1 MRSANQKYKS
11 SGTTKSFKE
20 WLSDEQKKGELEVH
34 NIQQEF
40 VNADG
45 DNSQRGLSKMNR
57 NMLIVIGLGL
67 VAFGYYRMKKGNK

>member
-34 NIQQEF
+34 NANQEF
-40 VNADG
+40 VNANG
-45 DNSQRGLSKMNR
+45 DKKVYILNRTNR
-57 NMLIVIGLGL
+57 NMLILIGLGL
-67 VAFGYYRMKKGNK
+67 VAFGYYRMKKDSK